1 MRVSK
6 TFVNVLSGI
15 YAIGALCML
24 GYLWVTQFNF
34 SELFTN
40 MVSFAANLGY
50 VVVGALL
57 WPGTLLAQFYSCIG

>member
-6 TFVNVLSGI
+6 SFVNVLSGI

-24 GYLWVTQFNF
+24 VYLWVTQFNF

-40 MVSFAANLGY
+40 MVSFAANLGV